1 MILQKI
7 NIIFN
12 KTNIFFHKIGVF
24 SSKLI
29 NYENIKLNLYIIN
42 KTKKNNKLKSSE
54 DLKINQLRALYFS
67 WFIKNKN
74 SHKVLDFGGGAGYHF
89 FLTKEFLEKKY
100 NLDWNI
106 VENSTMVNL
115 CKRKIKDKKLFFY
128 NDLLKVKKKIDIIF
142 SSCAINYCSE
152 PQKILNDLMNFPC
165 KYYYFVRTPLSSKN
179 NLKFDQFSMLS
190 ENGPGKLFLKN
201 DEVVKV
207 KNKILTKENFEKI
220 VKEHCKILF
229 SFKDDEKFLFYKE
242 KVNCYTYV
250 LKKNKNSLKKN

>member
-1 MILQKI
+1 MILKKI

-29 NYENIKLNLYIIN
+29 NYENNKLNSYIIN
-42 KTKKNNKLKSSE
+42 KTKKNNKLKNGE

-74 SHKVLDFGGGAGYHF
+74 SHKILDFGGGAGYHF

-106 VENSTMVNL
+106 VENNTMVNL
-115 CKRKIKDKKLFFY
+115 CKKKIKDKKLFFY

-152 PQKILNDLMNFPC
+152 PQKVLNDLMRFPC
-165 KYYYFVRTPLSSKN
+165 KYYYFVRTPLSSNN
-179 NLKFDQFSMLS
+179 NLEFDQFSMLS
-190 ENGPGKLFLKN
+190 ENGPEKLFLKN
-201 DEVVKV
+201 DEVVKYT
-207 KNKILTKENFEKI
+207 NKILTKKKFEEIIK
-220 VKEHCKILF
+220 KRCKILF
-229 SFKDDEKFLFYKE
+229 SFKDEEKSLSYKE

-250 LKKNKNSLKKN
+250 LKKNKNLLKKI